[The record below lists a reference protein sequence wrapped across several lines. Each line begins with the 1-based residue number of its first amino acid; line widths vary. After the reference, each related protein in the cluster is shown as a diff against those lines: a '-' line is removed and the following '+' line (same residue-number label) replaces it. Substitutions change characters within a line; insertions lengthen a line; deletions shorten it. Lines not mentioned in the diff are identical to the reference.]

1 MPNPTRTTTYN
12 DEINQPAHRPG
23 MEKVVNR
30 QMADDPR
37 DASGNRTGDRPTVSA
52 PTRSAFGPD
61 SASAPAPKAA
71 PPPAVDPSSTST
83 SNAVNAI
90 EGKQREGQ
98 ITDYVDKAAG
108 SGS

>member
-1 MPNPTRTTTYN
+1 MPNPTRPTTYS
-12 DEINQPAHRPG
+12 DEINQPVHRPG

-71 PPPAVDPSSTST
+71 PPASAPASTSQ
-83 SNAVNAI
+83 SPVNAI
-90 EGKQREGQ
+90 DGKQREQQ